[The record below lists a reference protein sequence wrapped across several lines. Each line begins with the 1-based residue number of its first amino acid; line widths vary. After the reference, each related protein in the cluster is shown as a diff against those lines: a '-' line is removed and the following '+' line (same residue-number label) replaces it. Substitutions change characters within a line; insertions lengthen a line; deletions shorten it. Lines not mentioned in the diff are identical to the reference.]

1 MPKKFIP
8 VLMCSVLLGCDFLY
22 EPVVR
27 SQIPGGF
34 EIARL
39 TYFNSQMDC
48 TLAVYDIERFDPDS
62 IETGDFVVS
71 NYKSEETL
79 EAQFISITL
88 LAGKTCADN
97 RIRDEFMEF
106 HGKNDNLIM
115 TNTTQNAVIVF
126 NEATRKLYFSGRD

>member
-1 MPKKFIP
+1 
-8 VLMCSVLLGCDFLY
+8 MCSVLLGCDFLY
-22 EPVVR
+22 EPAVR

-48 TLAVYDIERFDPDS
+48 TLAVYDVEQFDPDN
-62 IETGDFVVS
+62 IESGDFVVS
-71 NYKSEETL
+71 NYKSEESL
-79 EAQFISITL
+79 EAQFIGITL

-97 RIRDEFMEF
+97 RIRGEFMAF
-106 HGKNDNLIM
+106 HGKNGNITM
-115 TNTTQNAVIVF
+115 TNATQNAVIVF